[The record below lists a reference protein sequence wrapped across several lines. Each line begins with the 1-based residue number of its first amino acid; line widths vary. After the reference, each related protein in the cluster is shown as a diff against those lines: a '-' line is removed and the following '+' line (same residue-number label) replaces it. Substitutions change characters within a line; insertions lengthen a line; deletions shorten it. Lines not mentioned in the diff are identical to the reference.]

1 MPVHDELGI
10 RMKTYYEQ
18 IPKTKLMRR
27 TPVAIRIDG
36 KAFHTFTRGFQ
47 KPFDEVLIKS
57 MQETMKY
64 LCENIQGCKMGY
76 CQSDEIS
83 LLITDYET
91 INTAAWFD
99 YQVQKMCSIAASMA
113 TLAFNRAFDEKVEQE
128 YMSLEAEAMFPSY
141 PDTGYIKEWDNIYKA
156 HEKAFLKGAMF
167 DARCFS
173 IPKEEVC
180 YQLARYLRDL
190 HIETIEDFQHFESQE
205 ILEIV
210 IRAVNGLGDAG
221 VNYLFMLAGDP
232 NRCKPDVHIHH
243 CIRDACGHDI
253 SNEDCQTLF
262 TDAVTILHTQH
273 PNLTVRG
280 LDGIIWRAY
289 QIRAQRGNCYEKT
302 QGELAQGTVLCVNW
316 HKNNRDPLCE
326 NSDPLSV

>member
-1 MPVHDELGI
+1 MHELATQFAKYCESTFDLSTQSDYGYQSLSVCLLDCVYSLRARYYDVTVPLVQRYANMFMNGDPHGSGDTVSMLLR
-10 RMKTYYEQ
+10 RMDD
-18 IPKTKLMRR
+18 IGHL
-27 TPVAIRIDG
+27 
-36 KAFHTFTRGFQ
+36 AFAER
-47 KPFDEVLIKS
+47 VLI
-57 MQETMKY
+57 
-64 LCENIQGCKMGY
+64 NH
-76 CQSDEIS
+76 
-83 LLITDYET
+83 
-91 INTAAWFD
+91 
-99 YQVQKMCSIAASMA
+99 QK
-113 TLAFNRAFDEKVEQE
+113 LGGK
-128 YMSLEAEAMFPSY
+128 
-141 PDTGYIKEWDNIYKA
+141 K
-156 HEKAFLKGAMF
+156 H
-167 DARCFS
+167 

-190 HIETIEDFQHFESQE
+190 HIETIEDFQNYESQE

-262 TDAVTILHTQH
+262 TDAVTILRVQH

-289 QIRAQRGNCYEKT
+289 QIRA
-302 QGELAQGTVLCVNW
+302 
-316 HKNNRDPLCE
+316 
-326 NSDPLSV
+326 

>member
-1 MPVHDELGI
+1 MHELATQFAKYCESTFDLSTQSDYGYQSLSVCLLDCVYSLRARYYDVTVPI
-10 RMKTYYEQ
+10 VQRYANMFMNGDPHGSGDTISMLLRRMDD
-18 IPKTKLMRR
+18 IGHL
-27 TPVAIRIDG
+27 
-36 KAFHTFTRGFQ
+36 AFAER
-47 KPFDEVLIKS
+47 VLI
-57 MQETMKY
+57 
-64 LCENIQGCKMGY
+64 NH
-76 CQSDEIS
+76 
-83 LLITDYET
+83 
-91 INTAAWFD
+91 
-99 YQVQKMCSIAASMA
+99 QK
-113 TLAFNRAFDEKVEQE
+113 LGGK
-128 YMSLEAEAMFPSY
+128 
-141 PDTGYIKEWDNIYKA
+141 K
-156 HEKAFLKGAMF
+156 H
-167 DARCFS
+167 

-180 YQLARYLRDL
+180 YQLAKYLRDL

-262 TDAVTILHTQH
+262 TDAVTILRVQH

-289 QIRAQRGNCYEKT
+289 QIRA
-302 QGELAQGTVLCVNW
+302 
-316 HKNNRDPLCE
+316 
-326 NSDPLSV
+326 

>member
-1 MPVHDELGI
+1 MHELATQFAKYCESTFDLSTQSDYGYQSLSVCLLDCVYSLRARYYDVTVPLVQRYANMFMNGDLHGSGDTVSMLLQ
-10 RMKTYYEQ
+10 RMDD
-18 IPKTKLMRR
+18 IGHL
-27 TPVAIRIDG
+27 
-36 KAFHTFTRGFQ
+36 AFAE
-47 KPFDEVLIKS
+47 KVLI
-57 MQETMKY
+57 
-64 LCENIQGCKMGY
+64 NH
-76 CQSDEIS
+76 
-83 LLITDYET
+83 
-91 INTAAWFD
+91 
-99 YQVQKMCSIAASMA
+99 QK
-113 TLAFNRAFDEKVEQE
+113 LGGK
-128 YMSLEAEAMFPSY
+128 
-141 PDTGYIKEWDNIYKA
+141 K
-156 HEKAFLKGAMF
+156 H
-167 DARCFS
+167 

-262 TDAVTILHTQH
+262 TDAVTILRVQH

-289 QIRAQRGNCYEKT
+289 QIRA
-302 QGELAQGTVLCVNW
+302 
-316 HKNNRDPLCE
+316 
-326 NSDPLSV
+326 

>member
-1 MPVHDELGI
+1 MHELATQFAKYCESTFDLSTQSDYVDQSLSVCLLDCVYSLRARYYDVTVPLVQRYANMFMNGNPHASGDTI
-10 RMKTYYEQ
+10 SMLLRRMDD
-18 IPKTKLMRR
+18 IGHL
-27 TPVAIRIDG
+27 
-36 KAFHTFTRGFQ
+36 AFAER
-47 KPFDEVLIKS
+47 VLI
-57 MQETMKY
+57 
-64 LCENIQGCKMGY
+64 NH
-76 CQSDEIS
+76 
-83 LLITDYET
+83 
-91 INTAAWFD
+91 
-99 YQVQKMCSIAASMA
+99 QK
-113 TLAFNRAFDEKVEQE
+113 LGGK
-128 YMSLEAEAMFPSY
+128 
-141 PDTGYIKEWDNIYKA
+141 K
-156 HEKAFLKGAMF
+156 H
-167 DARCFS
+167 

-190 HIETIEDFQHFESQE
+190 HIETIEDFQNYESQE

-262 TDAVTILHTQH
+262 TDAVTILRVQH

-289 QIRAQRGNCYEKT
+289 QIRA
-302 QGELAQGTVLCVNW
+302 
-316 HKNNRDPLCE
+316 
-326 NSDPLSV
+326 